1 MGRGNDG
8 TGWSMSIWPRRPPDG
23 QDRKHY
29 PHGTLQIARRT
40 RQRTPKAAA
49 LDDRTDEQKLE
60 DGLTK
65 MMKSRAKAKAYIA
78 RKKRKESK

>member
-8 TGWSMSIWPRRPPDG
+8 TAGQCRSGPEGHQMGRIGRR
-23 QDRKHY
+23 HY
-29 PHGTLQIARRT
+29 PLGTLQKRNRKRADVTDNR
-40 RQRTPKAAA
+40 A
-49 LDDRTDEQKLE
+49 DEQKLE

-65 MMKSRAKAKAYIA
+65 MMKSRTKAQAYIA